1 MSNQSNKLL
10 IGKTALVTG
19 GTRGIGAAIA
29 RRLAANGAN
38 VAISY
43 VTSVAKAD
51 AIVQELKGHGV
62 KAAAFRVDQSDPRQ
76 VTRLVKDVVARF
88 GRLDI
93 LVNNAGVYNM
103 GAVDDPETNYAELDR
118 QQAVNVG
125 GVVAAVREA
134 VKVLTDG
141 GRIVNIGSLAGDM
154 IPFPGAADYAAT
166 KAAIAAYGRG
176 WSRDLGPRGI
186 TVNTVQPGPIDT
198 DMNPADGNFGP
209 LQQRMTALG
218 RYGRPE
224 EVAEAVVFL
233 ASPLASFITGATLNV
248 DGGVSA

>member
-1 MSNQSNKLL
+1 
-10 IGKTALVTG
+10 
-19 GTRGIGAAIA
+19 
-29 RRLAANGAN
+29 
-38 VAISY
+38 
-43 VTSVAKAD
+43 
-51 AIVQELKGHGV
+51 
-62 KAAAFRVDQSDPRQ
+62 
-76 VTRLVKDVVARF
+76 
-88 GRLDI
+88 
-93 LVNNAGVYNM
+93 M
-103 GAVDDPETNYAELDR
+103 GAVNDPATNFAELDR

-198 DMNPADGNFGP
+198 DMNPADGNFAP